1 MKVEKEFIL
10 REIAGDYILVPVGD
24 TALDFNGL
32 ITVNEIGAFLW
43 EKMKQDV
50 TVTDLTNDVLKE
62 YEVDE
67 ETARAD
73 VEEFVSALQAAGIV
87 K

>member
-1 MKVEKEFIL
+1 MKIEKEFVL
-10 REIAGDYILVPVGD
+10 REIAGDYILVPVGK

-43 EKMKQDV
+43 DKLQEDV
-50 TVTDLTNDVLKE
+50 SVEDLLAEVLKE

-67 ETARAD
+67 ATARED
-73 VEEFVSALQAAGIV
+73 IEEFIDSLRKSEII